1 LSNGFIF
8 LDSDSIQKKHIKYCL
23 YKTLGKAKPMTANAT
38 KYLIG
43 NRFIF
48 DPNDNSLID
57 KCDNNELTRLGSNES
72 RALSLLIED
81 PSLIITRQR
90 IHDYVWREQGFEV
103 DDSSL
108 TQAISTLRKAL
119 KDSTKSPEFVK
130 TVPKRGYQM
139 IASVEG
145 YICQKPPVESNI
157 DINEPA
163 ILSTPPEFEPILS
176 SPRKES
182 QLNLSTPVYFQ
193 HAKSSTESKSTLIS
207 WKGWLALIIAF
218 ILPIIVNISMPPKS
232 AAFTPLFDVDGVK
245 IYTPKNNPDIKQWH
259 SMIKTC
265 AHNYIQYHKNPDQKP
280 FEIIVTGGQNNQ
292 LYLNYLHNSK
302 MPAENVTVRLLTSDK
317 DNSNLCR

>member
-1 LSNGFIF
+1 
-8 LDSDSIQKKHIKYCL
+8 
-23 YKTLGKAKPMTANAT
+23 MTTNAT

-145 YICQKPPVESNI
+145 YVCLKPPLEPETDI
-157 DINEPA
+157 DEPA
-163 ILSTPPEFEPILS
+163 LLSTPPEFEPILS
-176 SPRKES
+176 APRKES
-182 QLNLSTPVYFQ
+182 YNST
-193 HAKSSTESKSTLIS
+193 STATHDEALTENKSTLIS
-207 WKGWLALIIAF
+207 WKGWLALAIAF
-218 ILPIIVNISMPPKS
+218 VLPIIVNISMPPKS
-232 AAFTPLFDVDGVK
+232 VAFTPLFDVDGVT
-245 IYTPKNNPDIKQWH
+245 IYASKNNTEIKQWQDL
-259 SMIKTC
+259 IKTC
-265 AHNYIQYHKNPDQKP
+265 VNSYIQYHNNADMKP
-280 FEIIVTGGQNNQ
+280 SEVIVTGGQNNQ

-302 MPAENVTVRLLTSDK
+302 QPAENVTLRLLTSGK

>member
-1 LSNGFIF
+1 
-8 LDSDSIQKKHIKYCL
+8 
-23 YKTLGKAKPMTANAT
+23 MTTNAT

-145 YICQKPPVESNI
+145 YICQKQPLEPETDI
-157 DINEPA
+157 DEPA
-163 ILSTPPEFEPILS
+163 VLSTPPEFEPILS
-176 SPRKES
+176 SLRKETY
-182 QLNLSTPVYFQ
+182 NGTSTAT
-193 HAKSSTESKSTLIS
+193 HDEALTENKSTLFS
-207 WKGWLALIIAF
+207 WKGWLALAIAF
-218 ILPIIVNISMPPKS
+218 VLPIIVNISMPPKS
-232 AAFTPLFDVDGVK
+232 VAFTPLFDVDGVT
-245 IYTPKNNPDIKQWH
+245 IYASKNNTEIKQWQAL
-259 SMIKTC
+259 IKTC
-265 AHNYIQYHKNPDQKP
+265 VNSYIQYHNNPDMKP
-280 FEIIVTGGQNNQ
+280 SEVIVTGGQNNQ

-302 MPAENVTVRLLTSDK
+302 QPAENVTLRLLTSGK

>member
-1 LSNGFIF
+1 
-8 LDSDSIQKKHIKYCL
+8 
-23 YKTLGKAKPMTANAT
+23 MTTNAT

-145 YICQKPPVESNI
+145 YVCQKPQLEPSV
-157 DINEPA
+157 DEPA

-176 SPRKES
+176 TPRNDLH
-182 QLNLSTPVYFQ
+182 LNLSTAAYYQQVKEQ
-193 HAKSSTESKSTLIS
+193 TESKSTLIS
-207 WKGWLALIIAF
+207 WKGWLALMVAF

-232 AAFTPLFDVDGVK
+232 AAFSPLFDVDGVT
-245 IYTPKNNPDIKQWH
+245 IYTPKNNPEIKQWH

-265 AHNYIQYHKNPDQKP
+265 VSNYIQYHNSPNQKP

-302 MPAENVTVRLLTSDK
+302 VPAENVTVRLLTSDK

>member
-1 LSNGFIF
+1 
-8 LDSDSIQKKHIKYCL
+8 
-23 YKTLGKAKPMTANAT
+23 MTTNPT

-43 NRFIF
+43 KRFVF

-90 IHDYVWREQGFEV
+90 IHDHVWREQGFEV

-145 YICQKPPVESNI
+145 YICPKQHFEPNI
-157 DINEPA
+157 DIDEPA
-163 ILSTPPEFEPILS
+163 ILSAPPEFEPMLS
-176 SPRKES
+176 SPHNDQQNNTLTSAYYLANDPTEI
-182 QLNLSTPVYFQ
+182 
-193 HAKSSTESKSTLIS
+193 KSILIS
-207 WKGWLALIIAF
+207 WKGWLALMIAF
-218 ILPIIVNISMPPKS
+218 MLPIIVNISMPPKS
-232 AAFTPLFDVDGVK
+232 AAFSSLFNVDGVP
-245 IYTPKNNPDIKQWH
+245 IYTPNNNPEIKQWH
-259 SMIKTC
+259 SMIKIC
-265 AHNYIQYHKNPDQKP
+265 VSDYIKHHNNPDQKP
-280 FEIIVTGGQNNQ
+280 SEIIVTGGQNNQ

-302 MPAENVTVRLLTSDK
+302 MSTENVTVRLLTSDK

>member
-1 LSNGFIF
+1 
-8 LDSDSIQKKHIKYCL
+8 
-23 YKTLGKAKPMTANAT
+23 MTANAT

-145 YICQKPPVESNI
+145 YICQKQLLEPETKTE
-157 DINEPA
+157 EPA
-163 ILSTPPEFEPILS
+163 VLSTPPEFEPILS
-176 SPRKES
+176 SPRKEAYS
-182 QLNLSTPVYFQ
+182 YTPTTAHYPQDKV
-193 HAKSSTESKSTLIS
+193 SEENKSTLIS
-207 WKGWLALIIAF
+207 WKGWLALAIAF
-218 ILPIIVNISMPPKS
+218 VLPIIVNLSMPPKS
-232 AAFTPLFDVDGVK
+232 VAFTPLFDVDGVT
-245 IYTPKNNPDIKQWH
+245 IYASKNNTEIKQWQDL
-259 SMIKTC
+259 IRTC
-265 AHNYIQYHKNPDQKP
+265 VNSYIQYHNNPEMKP
-280 FEIIVTGGQNNQ
+280 SEVIVTGGQNNQ
-292 LYLNYLHNSK
+292 LYLNYLHSSK
-302 MPAENVTVRLLTSDK
+302 QPAENVTLRLLTSGK

>member
-1 LSNGFIF
+1 
-8 LDSDSIQKKHIKYCL
+8 
-23 YKTLGKAKPMTANAT
+23 MTANAT

-139 IASVEG
+139 IATVEG

-176 SPRKES
+176 SPRKEAYLNTMTSVYCS
-182 QLNLSTPVYFQ
+182 QDKESTQ
-193 HAKSSTESKSTLIS
+193 SKSTLIS
-207 WKGWLALIIAF
+207 WKGWLALTIAF

-232 AAFTPLFDVDGVK
+232 AAFTPLFNVDGVT
-245 IYTPKNNPDIKQWH
+245 IYVPKNNPKIKEWH
-259 SMIKTC
+259 NMIQLC
-265 AHNYIQYHKNPDQKP
+265 VSNYIKYHNNSDLKP
-280 FEIIVTGGQNNQ
+280 SEVIVTGGQNNQ
-292 LYLNYLHNSK
+292 LYLNYLHDSK
-302 MPAENVTVRLLTSDK
+302 VPTENVTVRLLTSDK
-317 DNSNLCR
+317 DNINLCR

>member
-1 LSNGFIF
+1 
-8 LDSDSIQKKHIKYCL
+8 
-23 YKTLGKAKPMTANAT
+23 MTANAT

-139 IASVEG
+139 IASVDC
-145 YICQKPPVESNI
+145 YVCQKTQLEPNI
-157 DINEPA
+157 DEPA
-163 ILSTPPEFEPILS
+163 ILSAPPEFEPILS
-176 SPRKES
+176 SPRKDPH
-182 QLNLSTPVYFQ
+182 LNLSTPLYFQ
-193 HAKSSTESKSTLIS
+193 QDQEPTESKSPLIS
-207 WKGWLALIIAF
+207 WKGWLALMVAF
-218 ILPIIVNISMPPKS
+218 ILPIIVNISIPPKS
-232 AAFTPLFDVDGVK
+232 AAFSPLFDVDGVT
-245 IYTPKNNPDIKQWH
+245 IYTLKNNPEIKQWH
-259 SMIKTC
+259 SMIKAC
-265 AHNYIQYHKNPDQKP
+265 VSSYIQHHNNPDQKP
-280 FEIIVTGGQNNQ
+280 SEIIVTGGQNNQ
-292 LYLNYLHNSK
+292 FYLNYLHNSNV
-302 MPAENVTVRLLTSDK
+302 PAENVTVRLLTSDK

>member
-1 LSNGFIF
+1 
-8 LDSDSIQKKHIKYCL
+8 
-23 YKTLGKAKPMTANAT
+23 MTTNAS

-139 IASVEG
+139 IASVES
-145 YICQKPPVESNI
+145 YICQKKQPEPNTNL
-157 DINEPA
+157 DNPA
-163 ILSTPPEFEPILS
+163 ILSTPPEFEPMLS
-176 SPRKES
+176 SPRKEVFI
-182 QLNLSTPVYFQ
+182 NTATPVYYSQ
-193 HAKSSTESKSTLIS
+193 DDKEATENKSTLIS
-207 WKGWLALIIAF
+207 WKGWLALTVAF
-218 ILPIIVNISMPPKS
+218 VLPIIVNISMPPKS
-232 AAFTPLFDVDGVK
+232 AAFTPLFKVDDVMIYEPKDNPK
-245 IYTPKNNPDIKQWH
+245 IKEWH
-259 SMIKTC
+259 KMIQMC
-265 AHNYIQYHKNPDQKP
+265 VSNYIQYHKNSGMKP
-280 FEIIVTGGQNNQ
+280 SEVIVTGGQNNQ
-292 LYLNYLHNSK
+292 LYLNYLHDSK
-302 MPAENVTVRLLTSDK
+302 VPAENVTVRLLTSDK
-317 DNSNLCR
+317 DNIDLCR

>member
-1 LSNGFIF
+1 
-8 LDSDSIQKKHIKYCL
+8 
-23 YKTLGKAKPMTANAT
+23 MTANAT

-145 YICQKPPVESNI
+145 YVCLKQQLEPKTDVDKPAVF
-157 DINEPA
+157 
-163 ILSTPPEFEPILS
+163 STPPEFEPILS

-182 QLNLSTPVYFQ
+182 HVNAPTAAHYSQN
-193 HAKSSTESKSTLIS
+193 KESLENKSTLIS
-207 WKGWLALIIAF
+207 WKGWLALAIAF
-218 ILPIIVNISMPPKS
+218 ILPIIVNLSMPPKS
-232 AAFTPLFDVDGVK
+232 AAFISLFDVDGIK
-245 IYTPKNNPDIKQWH
+245 IYAPKNNADINQWQDL
-259 SMIKTC
+259 IKTC
-265 AHNYIQYHKNPDQKP
+265 VNNYIKYHNNPEAKP

-292 LYLNYLHNSK
+292 LYLNYLHNSEQ
-302 MPAENVTVRLLTSDK
+302 PTENVTVRLLTDGK

>member
-1 LSNGFIF
+1 
-8 LDSDSIQKKHIKYCL
+8 
-23 YKTLGKAKPMTANAT
+23 MTTNAT

-139 IASVEG
+139 IASVEN
-145 YICQKPPVESNI
+145 YICQKAPLDATV

-163 ILSTPPEFEPILS
+163 VISMPPEFEPVLS
-176 SPRKES
+176 SPRKEAYR
-182 QLNLSTPVYFQ
+182 NFSTSEYYQ
-193 HAKSSTESKSTLIS
+193 QAQEQTATKATLIS

-218 ILPIIVNISMPPKS
+218 ILPILVNISMPPKS
-232 AAFTPLFDVDGVK
+232 AAFTPLFDVDGVML
-245 IYTPKNNPDIKQWH
+245 YTPNNNPDIKQWH

-265 AHNYIQYHKNPDQKP
+265 VSNYLQYHKNPNQKP

-292 LYLNYLHNSK
+292 LYLNYLHSSK
-302 MPAENVTVRLLTSDK
+302 VPAENVTVRLLTSDK
-317 DNSNLCR
+317 DNSSLCR

>member
-1 LSNGFIF
+1 
-8 LDSDSIQKKHIKYCL
+8 
-23 YKTLGKAKPMTANAT
+23 MTTNAT

-43 NRFIF
+43 KRFVF

-139 IASVEG
+139 IASVEN
-145 YICQKPPVESNI
+145 YVCLKQHIETNI
-157 DINEPA
+157 DEPA
-163 ILSTPPEFEPILS
+163 ILSAPPEFEPILS
-176 SPRKES
+176 SPRNELHANNS
-182 QLNLSTPVYFQ
+182 ASAYYQLTKAP
-193 HAKSSTESKSTLIS
+193 TDTKSTLIS
-207 WKGWLALIIAF
+207 WKGWLALTIAF
-218 ILPIIVNISMPPKS
+218 VLPIIVNISMPPKS
-232 AAFTPLFDVDGVK
+232 AAFTPLFDVDGVTV
-245 IYTPKNNPDIKQWH
+245 YTPKNNPEIKQWH
-259 SMIKTC
+259 KMIKSC
-265 AHNYIQYHKNPDQKP
+265 VSNYIQHHNNTEQKP
-280 FEIIVTGGQNNQ
+280 SEIIVTGGQNNQ

-302 MPAENVTVRLLTSDK
+302 VPAENVTVRLLTSGK